1 MEGGALTDLV
11 LKRQSNFSEDF
22 VRWSLYQVA
31 LGLQSMHAHNIL
43 HRDIKSD
50 NILVRPNG
58 ELKLAD
64 MGFSVFLSEQK
75 QYRDSRKGTPSWV
88 CLPSEERHGKAAKMA
103 RPVCRLTRAL
113 YGHPD
118 AGTYLGEMCDNHVKS
133 VGFVPTGAGWPST
146 YYHPALKLFLVV
158 YADNFKL

>member
-88 CLPSEERHGKAAKMA
+88 SPEIA
-103 RPVCRLTRAL
+103 RGVAYSKEVDVWAFGCFAYELLATDPPFHA
-113 YGHPD
+113 YFD
-118 AGTYLGEMCDNHVKS
+118 
-133 VGFVPTGAGWPST
+133 
-146 YYHPALKLFLVV
+146 
-158 YADNFKL
+158 